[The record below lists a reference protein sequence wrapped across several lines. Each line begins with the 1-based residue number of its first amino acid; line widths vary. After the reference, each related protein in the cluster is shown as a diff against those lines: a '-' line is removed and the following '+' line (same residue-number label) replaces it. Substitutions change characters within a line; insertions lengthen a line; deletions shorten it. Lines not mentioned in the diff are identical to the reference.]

1 MKRIIV
7 TGATGGIG
15 SELTM
20 HLAKAGFDII
30 LFARDENRLRALSS
44 KVSETTESKGAAFSL
59 DLSSI
64 GAINKFDFSTLGKVD
79 GLVLMPPQLEPTA
92 DPFASPEAWK
102 KYFDASFIGP
112 LHFFSRLIPLLK
124 ESERAKVV
132 LISGISSLQV
142 LSHYATSNVLR
153 CAWVAQAK
161 TLAHYLGKDSI
172 HVNTLSLG
180 GVLTDEY
187 VAELKV
193 EAESEKT
200 SIEKLLEKETSNVP
214 LKKYAKPLE
223 IAYAVEALLGNFSDH
238 ITGVNIAVDG
248 GFTKAY

>member
-15 SELTM
+15 TELSL
-20 HLAKAGFDII
+20 HLAKSGYDVI
-30 LFARDENRLRALSS
+30 LFARNREKLDYLSKTIESNTS
-44 KVSETTESKGAAFSL
+44 KKSECFSL
-59 DLSSI
+59 DLSDI
-64 GAINKFDFSTLGKVD
+64 DTLNKFNFSALGKID
-79 GLVLMPPQLEPTA
+79 GLVLMPPQLDPAT
-92 DPFASPEAWK
+92 DPFATPESWK
-102 KYFDASFIGP
+102 KYFEASFIGP
-112 LHFFSRLIPLLK
+112 LHFFSRLIPNLK

-142 LSHYATSNVLR
+142 LGHYATSNVLR

-180 GVLTDEY
+180 GVLTEEY
-187 VAELKV
+187 VTELKA
-193 EAESEKT
+193 EAASDAT
-200 SIEKLLEKETSNVP
+200 SIEKILERETSNVP
-214 LKKYAKPLE
+214 LKKYAKP
-223 IAYAVEALLGNFSDH
+223 IDVAHAVEGLLGNFSDH

-248 GFTKAY
+248 GFTRAY

>member
-15 SELTM
+15 SELSM
-20 HLAKAGFDII
+20 HLAKVGYDVIP
-30 LFARDENRLRALSS
+30 FARNKEKLDLLSKKIATATAS
-44 KVSETTESKGAAFSL
+44 KAPNFSL
-59 DLSSI
+59 DLSDIESI
-64 GAINKFDFSTLGKVD
+64 DKFDFSSLGPVG
-79 GLVLMPPQLEPTA
+79 GLVLMPPQLDPAT
-92 DPFASPEAWK
+92 DPFATPEAWK

-112 LHFFSRLIPLLK
+112 LHFFSKLIPKLK
-124 ESERAKVV
+124 ESGRAKVV

-142 LSHYATSNVLR
+142 LGHYATSNVLR

-161 TLAHYLGKDSI
+161 TLAHYLGKDLI

-187 VAELKV
+187 VTELKT
-193 EAESEKT
+193 EAMSSAT
-200 SIEKLLEKETSNVP
+200 SIEKILERETTNVP
-214 LKKYAKPLE
+214 LKKYAKPIE
-223 IAYAVEALLGNFSDH
+223 VAYAVEGLLGNFSDH

-248 GFTKAY
+248 GFTRAY